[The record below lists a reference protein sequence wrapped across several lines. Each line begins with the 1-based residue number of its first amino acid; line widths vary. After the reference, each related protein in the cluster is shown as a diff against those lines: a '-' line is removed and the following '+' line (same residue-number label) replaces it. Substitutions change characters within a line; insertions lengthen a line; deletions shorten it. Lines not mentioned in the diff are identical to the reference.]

1 MICVC
6 YRKGIV
12 FMNAKQIRSSLLLV
26 LAAVI
31 WGVAFVA
38 QTEGG
43 DAVGP
48 FSFNGIRFI
57 VGAVVL
63 LPVIKVLDKAGLTA
77 RKPEGKEAVRKLWV
91 SGTVVGAALFLAT
104 NAQQFGISLGA
115 QTGKAGFLTALY
127 IMMVPIFGI
136 VIGKKCGWNIWVG
149 VLISVVGLYFLC
161 MIGGFGFQL
170 MDIALIASAVL
181 FSVQILLIDRFS
193 PETDPVRLS
202 AIQFLTC
209 GVFSMIPAFGFDVPK
224 SGGFTPWLSS
234 FGSADAWISI
244 LYAGVLSSGVAYTI
258 QVVAQPDLHP
268 TVASLIMSFEAVF
281 ATLAGWL
288 ILKQTMSAGEIA
300 GCVLMFVAIII
311 AQLPVPALK
320 KRMKGKL

>member
-136 VIGKKCGWNIWVG
+136 VIGKKCGWNIWGG

-161 MIGGFGFQL
+161 MTGGFGFQL

-268 TVASLIMSFEAVF
+268 TVASLIMRFEAVF

>member
-1 MICVC
+1 
-6 YRKGIV
+6 
-12 FMNAKQIRSSLLLV
+12 
-26 LAAVI
+26 
-31 WGVAFVA
+31 
-38 QTEGG
+38 
-43 DAVGP
+43 
-48 FSFNGIRFI
+48 
-57 VGAVVL
+57 
-63 LPVIKVLDKAGLTA
+63 
-77 RKPEGKEAVRKLWV
+77 
-91 SGTVVGAALFLAT
+91 
-104 NAQQFGISLGA
+104 
-115 QTGKAGFLTALY
+115 
-127 IMMVPIFGI
+127 
-136 VIGKKCGWNIWVG
+136 
-149 VLISVVGLYFLC
+149 
-161 MIGGFGFQL
+161 
-170 MDIALIASAVL
+170 
-181 FSVQILLIDRFS
+181 
-193 PETDPVRLS
+193 
-202 AIQFLTC
+202 
-209 GVFSMIPAFGFDVPK
+209 MIPAFVFDVPK